1 MGDLK
6 MKKYLVL
13 LVIGLMISSCSWFRS
28 APKEK
33 IDVPKEEKV
42 DAETARK
49 NKAENFVNDGIALYQ
64 EEKYAEAIE
73 AWQKGLSFI
82 PDDAEVYNF
91 MGVAQ
96 HKRGKILGAAAEFK
110 KAISLKE
117 DYYQAYNN
125 LGYMEFLLNNYERA
139 LNNFIHAIQI
149 NPDFEAALKNKK
161 LTEKIIQGKL
171 SKGVFEIA
179 EKAAKNIDYSDQII
193 KYKEVL
199 IIDSTYA
206 KAHNNIAVAY
216 YYEDSVDSAY
226 YHLSKAISYEKNY
239 PEAINNLGYLYK
251 NDGQYD
257 TAIKL
262 FLKALTLK
270 PKYIG
275 ALNNLGETYMLYE
288 EFRNARRVFD
298 TVLDL
303 DPGNIVAKEWLN
315 SLDGKI

>member
-1 MGDLK
+1 MNK
-6 MKKYLVL
+6 FFVLV
-13 LVIGLMISSCSWFRS
+13 VITLMVTSCSWFRS

-33 IDVPKEEKV
+33 IEKPKEEKI

-49 NKAENFVNDGIALYQ
+49 NKAENFIKDGIALYQ
-64 EEKYAEAIE
+64 ENKYAEAIE
-73 AWQKGLSFI
+73 TWQKGLSLI

-96 HKRGKILGAAAEFK
+96 HKRGKILGAISEFK
-110 KAISLKE
+110 KAVSLKE

-125 LGYMEFLLNNYERA
+125 LGYMEFLLNNYQSA
-139 LNNFIHAIQI
+139 LDNFIHAVQI
-149 NPDFEAALKNKK
+149 NPDFEPALKNKK
-161 LTEKIIQGKL
+161 LTEKIIQRKL
-171 SKGVFEIA
+171 SKSVFEMA
-179 EKAAKNIDYSDQII
+179 EKAAKDVDYADQVK

-199 IIDSTYA
+199 SIDSTYA

-216 YYEDSVDSAY
+216 YYEGSIDSSY
-226 YHLSKAISYEKNY
+226 YHLSQAIKYEKDY

-257 TAIKL
+257 TAITL

-275 ALNNLGETYMLYE
+275 ALNNLGETYMLNE

-298 TVLDL
+298 TVLAL
-303 DPGNIVAKEWLN
+303 DSENKVAKEWLD
-315 SLDGKI
+315 SLNGRI